1 MTISGAIVL
10 ALVAITLWVFA
21 GGKGDGQ
28 AASTTPVPATGN
40 AACQTPSGSNC
51 VQAAQDLVNGLNA
64 QSRRSPAPATHRSL
78 DRQAGFRFGRAHCS
92 V

>member
-28 AASTTPVPATGN
+28 ATTTTPVPTAGN

-51 VQAAQDLVNGLNA
+51 AQAAQNLVNGLNA
-64 QSRRSPAPATHRSL
+64 QSSTQPSVPATP
-78 DRQAGFRFGRAHCS
+78 
-92 V
+92 

>member
-1 MTISGAIVL
+1 MSGMTISGAIVL

-28 AASTTPVPATGN
+28 ATSTTPLPATGN

-64 QSRRSPAPATHRSL
+64 QSQAQPGTGYSPAR
-78 DRQAGFRFGRAHCS
+78 
-92 V
+92 